1 MQHIAIIGGGLAGC
15 ECAWQ
20 LARHN
25 TAVTLYE
32 MRPRRSTPA
41 HETDLLAELVCSN
54 SLRSN
59 EALTAI
65 GLLKEEMAS
74 LDSLVMAAAF
84 ETAIPA
90 GKALA
95 VDRTEFARFITRS
108 MEDHPAITLVRE
120 EIAGLDDPRLENA
133 DKIVVAAG
141 PLASDALAEDLRQR
155 IGGKELYFYDA
166 IAPIVDA
173 ASVDMD
179 KAFWGSRYLPE
190 DKDYLNCPLTEEQY
204 RDFVRALVDGDK
216 VKPREFEKEIHF
228 EGCMPVE
235 ALAESGEMTL
245 AFGALKPVGLI
256 DPKTGEQPFAVLQL
270 RAENK
275 DKTSFN
281 LVGFQTKLTYPE
293 QKRIFRMIPG
303 LEKAEFLRLGSIHR
317 NTYVNAPEV
326 LDEDLSLKAA
336 PNVHLAGQI
345 TGVEGYLESA
355 ACGLWLGLHLA
366 AGIGHAPET
375 TALGALLAHLRRPVK
390 KFQPSNANFGLMPG
404 LNKRAPKKKRKEL
417 YAARTREDWAAWRE
431 GLKV

>member
-1 MQHIAIIGGGLAGC
+1 
-15 ECAWQ
+15 
-20 LARHN
+20 
-25 TAVTLYE
+25 
-32 MRPRRSTPA
+32 
-41 HETDLLAELVCSN
+41 
-54 SLRSN
+54 
-59 EALTAI
+59 
-65 GLLKEEMAS
+65 
-74 LDSLVMAAAF
+74 
-84 ETAIPA
+84 
-90 GKALA
+90 
-95 VDRTEFARFITRS
+95 
-108 MEDHPAITLVRE
+108 
-120 EIAGLDDPRLENA
+120 
-133 DKIVVAAG
+133 
-141 PLASDALAEDLRQR
+141 
-155 IGGKELYFYDA
+155 
-166 IAPIVDA
+166 
-173 ASVDMD
+173 MD

-375 TALGALLAHLRRPVK
+375 TALGALLGPPAPPCQKIPAQQCQFRAHARPEQTRPEKKAQGTLRRTHPR
-390 KFQPSNANFGLMPG
+390 GLGRMAGGTEGLECDVRTIRHTYFADVARSQAVILPAHRADATPG
-404 LNKRAPKKKRKEL
+404 RTCRDIL
-417 YAARTREDWAAWRE
+417 YA
-431 GLKV
+431 LLC